1 MLRAE
6 HLAKYIRE
14 SDMTVTVAMQRV
26 GWRSSSHA
34 IRLFR

>member
-6 HLAKYIRE
+6 HLAKYLRE

-26 GWRSSSHA
+26 GWRARSHS

>member
-14 SDMTVTVAMQRV
+14 SDMTVTVAGLPPSFGPDV
-26 GWRSSSHA
+26 
-34 IRLFR
+34 L